1 MKDGLKSAFVTG
13 ASSGIGYSTA
23 IELAS
28 KGYKVFA
35 GARRLEAMEP
45 LKSHGI
51 TILRLDVTSMESI
64 IAAKNLIEQ
73 QTDGSLDILFNNA
86 GIPCRAPAFDLEEEW
101 FRFCFEVNV
110 FGPMRTVKVF
120 HSLLI
125 KSKGLIA
132 FTGSTAG
139 LVPLPFNT
147 VYSSSKGAIQSYA
160 NSLALEVQ
168 PFGIKVLNFV
178 AGAVETDIGA
188 NDAHFIPETSVFMID
203 GENLFDDVKVLK
215 NLKQMPSDTF
225 AKKAVADIEKCLSSS
240 HKNFWMSYR
249 GKSASL
255 VYLLVSYFP
264 RSFLTYIIIKSLK
277 LKDAF
282 KKIKQKYA

>member
-1 MKDGLKSAFVTG
+1 MKDGKKSAFVTG

-28 KGYKVFA
+28 RGFKVFA

-51 TILRLDVTSMESI
+51 TILKLDVTSMESI
-64 IAAKNLIEQ
+64 IDAKTLIDQE
-73 QTDGSLDILFNNA
+73 TDGSLDILFNNA
-86 GIPCRAPAFDLEEEW
+86 GVPCRAPAFDLEEDW

-120 HSLLI
+120 HPLLI

-178 AGAVETDIGA
+178 AGAVETDIGT
-188 NDAHFIPETSVFMID
+188 NDAHDIPETSVFIID
-203 GENLFDDVKVLK
+203 GENVFENGKVLK
-215 NLKQMPSDTF
+215 NLKKMPSDAF
-225 AKKAVADIEKCLSSS
+225 AKKAVTDIERCLSSS

-255 VYLLVSYFP
+255 VKLLVSYFP
-264 RSFLTYIIIKSLK
+264 RSFLAYIIVKSLK
-277 LKDAF
+277 LKDSF
-282 KKIKQKYA
+282 KKIKRKYA

>member
-1 MKDGLKSAFVTG
+1 MKDGIKSAFVTG

-23 IELAS
+23 IELANR
-28 KGYKVFA
+28 GYRVFA

-51 TILRLDVTSMESI
+51 TILKLDVTSMESI
-64 IAAKNLIEQ
+64 TAAKDLIEEE
-73 QTDGSLDILFNNA
+73 TKGCLDILFNNA
-86 GIPCRAPAFDLEEEW
+86 GVPCRAPAFDLEEEW

-120 HSLLI
+120 HPLLI

-168 PFGIKVLNFV
+168 PFGIKVINFI
-178 AGAVETDIGA
+178 AGAVDTDIGT
-188 NDAHFIPETSVFMID
+188 NDAHAIPESSVFIIN
-203 GENLFDDVKVLK
+203 GENIYENGKVLK
-215 NLKQMPSDTF
+215 NLKKMTPKAF
-225 AKKAVADIEKCLSSS
+225 AKKAVNDIEKSLSST

-249 GKSASL
+249 GKSASF
-255 VYLLVSYFP
+255 VKLLVSYFP
-264 RSFLTYIIIKSLK
+264 RSFLVYAIVKSLK
-277 LKDAF
+277 LKDTF
-282 KKIKQKYA
+282 TKIKQKYA

>member
-1 MKDGLKSAFVTG
+1 MKDGIKSAFVAG

-45 LKSHGI
+45 LKAHGI
-51 TILRLDVTSMESI
+51 TILKLDVTSMESI
-64 IAAKNLIEQ
+64 IAAKKLIEEE
-73 QTDGSLDILFNNA
+73 TDGSLDILFNNA
-86 GIPCRAPAFDLEEEW
+86 GVPCRAPAFDLEEEW
-101 FRFCFEVNV
+101 FRSCFEVNV

-120 HSLLI
+120 HPLLI

-139 LVPLPFNT
+139 LVPVPFST

-160 NSLALEVQ
+160 NSLALEVE

-178 AGAVETDIGA
+178 TGTVETDIGS
-188 NDAHFIPETSVFMID
+188 NNSYDIPETSVFNID
-203 GENLFDDVKVLK
+203 GENLFENGQILK
-215 NLKQMPSDTF
+215 NLKKMPCDVF
-225 AKKAVADIEKCLSSS
+225 AKKAVTDIERCLSST

-255 VYLLVSYFP
+255 VKLLVSYFP
-264 RSFLTYIIIKSLK
+264 RSFLTYIIVKSLK
-277 LKDAF
+277 LKDTF

>member
-64 IAAKNLIEQ
+64 IASKNLIEQ

-86 GIPCRAPAFDLEEEW
+86 GVPCRAPAFDLEEEW

-120 HSLLI
+120 HPLLI

-188 NDAHFIPETSVFMID
+188 NDAHDIPETSVFMID
-203 GENLFDDVKVLK
+203 GENLFDNGKVLK